1 MQAGRTLH
9 IRVGR
14 GHWRAPV
21 RLRAVLTFA
30 ISHAT
35 NATIC
40 LLATFL
46 GIGLLV
52 NGLIVYIAVLAHGE
66 RQENRRGRERR
77 PGADA
82 TRPTAV

>member
-1 MQAGRTLH
+1 VATPRRP
-9 IRVGR
+9 IDC
-14 GHWRAPV
+14 AP
-21 RLRAVLTFA
+21 VLTFA

-46 GIGLLV
+46 GIGLVV
-52 NGLIVYIAVLAHGE
+52 NGLIVYIVVLAHGE
-66 RQENRRGRERR
+66 RRENERGRQRR

-82 TRPTAV
+82 TRATPV